1 MNNLEK
7 YISVIVIQILAFL
20 GSYCLFNLSGLGQ
33 TQPDLILVLSL
44 MNSALLAVI
53 SIDFMGDK

>member
-1 MNNLEK
+1 
-7 YISVIVIQILAFL
+7 LAFL